1 MKQRSQATR
10 RIAPQVGV
18 SMIELMVGLLIGSLV
33 SVAAVSSFSSTRPTA
48 ITVTDSSRLHQDA
61 STAFRTIG
69 HHLRQA
75 GAQQLTSPGGGNVV
89 FNPLFIGYGVVGNPQ
104 AINGIDGGRKAPDML
119 EISHDTDAGFNPV
132 DCLGQDGSPPTGIRN
147 RFELVGGSLRCLG
160 SGNAFPGPLIE
171 GVEDFQV
178 RYGVR
183 TNGNLQYLAAPV
195 NWNGV
200 ESVMV
205 CLRLAGQ
212 ARGYAGQATTGCNN
226 EVIPNDSRIRRVFV
240 RVFSIRSLAL

>member
-1 MKQRSQATR
+1 MKPKSQTTR
-10 RIAPQVGV
+10 LIAPQLGV
-18 SMIELMVGLLIGSLV
+18 SMIELMVGLLIGAIV

-75 GAQQLTSPGGGNVV
+75 GAQQLTSPGGGNVQ
-89 FNPLFIGYGVVGNPQ
+89 FNPLFIGYGAAGNPQ
-104 AINGIDGGRKAPDML
+104 AIRGTNGGRNAPDVL
-119 EISHDTDAGFNPV
+119 EVSHDTDAGFAPV
-132 DCLGQDGSPPTGIRN
+132 DCLGQGGQPQTGITN
-147 RFELVGGSLRCLG
+147 RFELVGGNLRCLG
-160 SGNAFPGPLIE
+160 SGGAVPAPLIE

-178 RYGVR
+178 WYGVR
-183 TNGNLQYLAAPV
+183 TNGNLQYMPAPV
-195 NWNGV
+195 IWNNV

-226 EVIPNDSRIRRVFV
+226 EVTPNDGRIRRVFV